1 MNLFRRLQRGGM
13 IAAALT
19 LLFSAQVMAEAQT
32 EAPAEAAYEEI
43 DEDIRLA
50 VDGMEFKDLEVASS
64 NAFGMTITSED
75 ADLEDGLAWKLHFEN
90 RSNEDLSVSFANT
103 AINGWMCPTDEWGT
117 TGWSIAA
124 GEETDAEVNWTAGA
138 LETIGADAVDTVTF
152 SLKAY
157 VLKDGNY
164 SYFANS
170 IVTVDFGTEDASE
183 VELPE
188 ELDVIMDN
196 SEYHFGIL
204 EYGTDDSGL
213 PEWTVYMRNDSSEVS
228 LFEIKNTVLNGFA
241 SDPYW
246 SEIVLPGFK
255 SLTKID
261 FWNLDMAESG
271 IGAVTDASFK
281 IRVWKEAST
290 GYNSF
295 VDPVDEEGVVTIEVV
310 EDDTESAEPAEDE
323 FEDETVLYDEDG
335 VKLAV
340 TKIGYA
346 EDQSYYAVG
355 LHLVND
361 SSSSVKANITSVR
374 MNGKDAYQEWSREA
388 AGGTWLTGLITVDGK
403 MLEKM
408 KVDDVESVSMDFVL
422 TDADGNTIADE
433 TYQLTGDDSLY
444 ADELEE
450 AEEESAAEPEIVL
463 AEETEE
469 ATTEAQQIPETE
481 EATTEAQQTPE
492 TEEEAT
498 EAQQT
503 AETETEAAVTEAEE
517 TSETEA
523 AQTEEEQTEKSEEAA
538 TEAATLPA
546 ADDEEET
553 EAATEKEDVPAV
565 VFTDEKTVRM
575 VQAVLVDAGVE
586 LEKDGQ
592 ITDALKD
599 AIKDYRSK
607 NGLAE
612 GTDIDDELLFK
623 MGITDSDTLQK
634 IQKALNDLGYECG
647 EPDGLT
653 GDMTRDSIALY
664 RKEHEQGEGQKI
676 DAELIEALGI
686 TRSGSEEEEAAPEAT
701 EEKET
706 EAKETEAEETE
717 AKETEAKETETEKA
731 TEKEAAAAGTGKE
744 YTDEKTVRIVQA
756 ALISYGFELEKDG
769 AIGNALNEAVS
780 GYRSD
785 KGLTE
790 GTAIDDELLFSL
802 GVTDSETLEK
812 VQKALNDLGYDCG
825 EPDGLTGQKT
835 KDAIS
840 AYREKENLAGSGIDQ
855 AFLDALKISR

>member
-1 MNLFRRLQRGGM
+1 MNLFRRLQRGGL

-32 EAPAEAAYEEI
+32 ETPAEAAYEEI
-43 DEDIRLA
+43 NEDIRLA
-50 VDGMEFKDLEVASS
+50 VDGMEFEDLEVASS

-75 ADLEDGLAWKLHFEN
+75 ADPGDGLVWKLHFEN
-90 RSNEDLSVSFANT
+90 RSDEDLSVSFANT

-124 GEETDAEVNWTAGA
+124 GKETDAEVNWTADA
-138 LETIGADAVDTVTF
+138 LETIGADAVDTVSF

-157 VLKDGNY
+157 VVHNGDY
-164 SYFANS
+164 SYFVNS

-188 ELDVIMDN
+188 ELDVIMDT

-204 EYGTDDSGL
+204 DYGTDDTGL
-213 PEWTVYMRNDSSEVS
+213 PEWTVYLRNDSSEVS

-261 FWNLDMAESG
+261 FWNLDMAEAG
-271 IGAVTDASFK
+271 IGTVTDASFK
-281 IRVWKEAST
+281 IRVWKEAAS

-295 VDPVDEEGVVTIEVV
+295 VDPVDEEGVVTIGAE
-310 EDDTESAEPAEDE
+310 ESDTETAAPEEDE
-323 FEDETVLYDEDG
+323 FEDETILYDEDG
-335 VKLAV
+335 IKLAV

-346 EDQSYYAVG
+346 DDQSYYAVG

-361 SSSSVKANITSVR
+361 SSRSVKADITSVR

-388 AGGTWLTGLITVDGK
+388 AAGTWLTGLITVDGK

-408 KVDDVESVSMDFVL
+408 KVDVVESVSMDFVL
-422 TDADGNTIADE
+422 TDTDGNTIADE

-444 ADELEE
+444 GDVLEE
-450 AEEESAAEPEIVL
+450 TEEGSAAEPEIVL
-463 AEETEE
+463 ADETEE
-469 ATTEAQQIPETE
+469 ASTET
-481 EATTEAQQTPE
+481 
-492 TEEEAT
+492 
-498 EAQQT
+498 QQT
-503 AETETEAAVTEAEE
+503 AETEAAATEAEE

-523 AQTEEEQTEKSEEAA
+523 AVTEAEQTQNSEEAA

-546 ADDEEET
+546 ADAEEET
-553 EAATEKEDVPAV
+553 EAATEKENVPLV

-623 MGITDSDTLQK
+623 MGITDSDTMQK

-664 RKEHEQGEGQKI
+664 RKEHEQGEGQKV

-686 TRSGSEEEEAAPEAT
+686 TRSGSEEEEAAPEET
-701 EEKET
+701 EEQ
-706 EAKETEAEETE
+706 
-717 AKETEAKETETEKA
+717 ETEAKETETEKA